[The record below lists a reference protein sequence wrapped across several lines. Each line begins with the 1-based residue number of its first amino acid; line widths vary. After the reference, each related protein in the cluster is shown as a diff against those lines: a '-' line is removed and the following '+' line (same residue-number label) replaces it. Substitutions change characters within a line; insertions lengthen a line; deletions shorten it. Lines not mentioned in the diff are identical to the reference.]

1 MKIECAKSTKYLG
14 VRGCGE
20 AAWLFCPDS
29 KALIRRGSR
38 KKYVGAKV
46 LLKDCQK
53 CPFYHGEHITCG
65 TVLVWKQPFG
75 GKEKIGE
82 RLSVRLLKEAEE
94 RKKEDDGWKSE
105 EFDRMSYKQLK
116 DMSEKHKIEEADNL
130 SLFEL
135 KNKLMEAVRLP
146 ASSTPK
152 A

>member
-1 MKIECAKSTKYLG
+1 M
-14 VRGCGE
+14 
-20 AAWLFCPDS
+20 
-29 KALIRRGSR
+29 
-38 KKYVGAKV
+38 
-46 LLKDCQK
+46 
-53 CPFYHGEHITCG
+53 
-65 TVLVWKQPFG
+65 
-75 GKEKIGE
+75 
-82 RLSVRLLKEAEE
+82 RLLKEAEE

-146 ASSTPK
+146 VSSTLK

>member
-29 KALIRRGSR
+29 KALIRKGSR
-38 KKYVGAKV
+38 KKYAGAKV

-53 CPFYHGEHITCG
+53 CPFYRGEHITCG

-82 RLSVRLLKEAEE
+82 RLRVRLLKEAEE
-94 RKKEDDGWKSE
+94 RKKEDDGRKSE

-116 DMSEKHKIEEADNL
+116 VMSEKYKIEEADNL
-130 SLFEL
+130 SLSEL
-135 KNKLMEAVRLP
+135 KNKLMEAVHLP
-146 ASSTPK
+146 ASSTLK